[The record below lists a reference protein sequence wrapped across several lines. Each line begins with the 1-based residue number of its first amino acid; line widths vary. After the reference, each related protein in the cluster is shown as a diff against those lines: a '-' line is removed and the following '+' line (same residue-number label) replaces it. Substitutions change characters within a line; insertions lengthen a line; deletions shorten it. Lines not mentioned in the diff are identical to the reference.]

1 MKNLRKALTVGVMS
15 VTVLSMSMLAVPFT
29 VGAVAQAGDLI
40 KMDGLSSVYFL
51 AADGKRYVFPNEAT
65 YFSWYSDFSGVV
77 TIPQS
82 ELESYPLG
90 ANVTMRP
97 GTKLVK
103 ITTNP
108 KVYAV
113 LPGGVLTPVPSEAV
127 ASALYGAD
135 WNKRIVD
142 VPDAFFT
149 NYTVSTAEVSAT
161 AYPAG
166 SLVKFGT
173 GADVY
178 YINTDGTASKVAD
191 EAAFMA
197 NRFSWDN
204 VISSDLTL
212 PTLGTAIAAANAS
225 LTDTSEGAGGTA
237 GAGTGLTVSLASDT
251 PAAGNIPAGSPT
263 EFLKLKFTASADG
276 AVNVNAITLSAY
288 DLGTATYIDNV
299 TFYDEAGAKIGTAK
313 DMNSDRVAAFNFS
326 SPISVP
332 AGSTKT
338 VTVKATIEAGKSGNY
353 AIGLSGA
360 ANVIT
365 NGAAVSGSFP
375 IVGNTKVIV
384 TGTNIG
390 TVTMAAPIGS
400 GAVSAQFGE
409 DDVLLASFN
418 LTAANEPVIWE
429 SASFRNGGTNN
440 ANIAS
445 NFRLLIDGDEKATV
459 ASIVDKY
466 VTFDLDSFV
475 IAKGDSIA
483 VEVYGDMGI
492 SNVNDEVN
500 LYVYNA
506 SDFVFT
512 GQDFGYGILPTIHA
526 DLDADTEG
534 YVVSLASGDFTID
547 MDKTATPAKEVRGG
561 DNDVVIATVKM
572 TSNGENAT
580 MATFGDDAFYINGTG
595 LICDADY
602 PEIENAEMRDT
613 STGVVYDL
621 TIATG
626 TTGCSLTGADELS
639 FVKGVTR
646 TFQIRVDLAGAT
658 DVNPIEGDDTL
669 QVTLGSAAINGLT
682 GDESDASITNITPS
696 SVSGSIITVKASS
709 LTWTTTSLTAKTI
722 VPGAQDVVVYKA
734 SLEAGDSSYI
744 DLTSLTVDVLTDTG
758 DYTGSFV
765 DLNVAQLQLLL
776 DGKVLKTLSN
786 QIADDTDGTATD
798 NYIAFTSLDA
808 TNRRIAAGATVNL
821 EIVADFAASFST
833 TSTFTLTVEDNSKMV
848 SRDMDSNA
856 VDETVSN
863 GSAASRALTLASVG
877 TIKVELNTDEIKA
890 SSDTYILAG
899 QSTTKD
905 RYLGELVFTTTNEPI
920 KVKTLKLDLSDNAGI
935 NAKNSDIKTL
945 NLYDDDGVLVASK
958 APDASGDVNFD
969 TFNRIFPADQ
979 ATSLWIGVT
988 TKTINAD
995 GDPEG
1000 TATYNHGAE
1009 YTLGRTAAFTAE
1021 GGNSGT
1027 SITVSAATS
1036 GTVGTNQWDSWE
1048 FATSSQTNITGS
1060 VLNSVV
1066 NTLADGV
1073 LTGGNGKTVG
1083 KYKFV
1088 FDNGTN
1094 RATSTN
1100 ETTKAQMRQLIL
1112 TFATSSVAVTGNVKA
1127 YVEGL
1132 SSVQTAAGTYSAAAS
1147 TYTIDLTGLGNT
1159 ALVDGEVTLVIIA
1172 DLGSAG
1178 TNAFIQTE
1186 INSLAADFT
1195 YNGDSGIWPDHF
1207 SNARLSISEVLG
1219 GTLSN

>member
-113 LPGGVLTPVPSEAV
+113 LPGGVLTPVPSETV
-127 ASALYGAD
+127 AAALYGAD

-178 YINTDGTASKVAD
+178 YINADGTASKVAD

-204 VISSDLTL
+204 VITSDLTL

-263 EFLKLKFTASADG
+263 EFLKMKFTASADG
-276 AVNVNAITLSAY
+276 AVNVNGITLSAY
-288 DLGTATYIDNV
+288 DLGTATYVDNV
-299 TFYDEAGAKIGTAK
+299 TFYDEAGLKIGTAK
-313 DMNSDRVAAFNFS
+313 DMNSDRVASFNFAT
-326 SPISVP
+326 PISIP

-338 VTVKATIEAGKSGNY
+338 VTVKATIEALQSGNY
-353 AIGLSGA
+353 AIGLASA
-360 ANVIT
+360 ANVTT

-375 IVGNTKVIV
+375 IVGNTKAIV

-390 TVTMAAPIGS
+390 TVTMNLPIGS
-400 GAVSAQFGE
+400 GAVSAQFGD

-418 LTAANEPVIWE
+418 LTAANEPAIWE
-429 SASFRNGGTNN
+429 SAMFRNGGTNN

-445 NFRLLIDGDEKATV
+445 NFRLLIDGDERATA

-466 VTFDLDSFV
+466 VTFDLNSFV

-492 SNVNDEVN
+492 SNVGDEVN

-512 GQDFGYGILPTIHA
+512 GQDYGYGILPAIHA
-526 DLDADTEG
+526 NLDGDTDG
-534 YVVSLASGDFTID
+534 YRVTLASSDFTID
-547 MDKTATPAKEVRGG
+547 MDKAATPAKEVRGG
-561 DNDVVIATVKM
+561 DNDVVLATLKM

-580 MATFGDDAFYINGTG
+580 MASFGNDSLYISGTG
-595 LICDADY
+595 LMCNEFD
-602 PEIENAEMRDT
+602 NAEMRDT

-621 TIATG
+621 TIASG
-626 TTGCSLTGADELS
+626 TTGCKLTGADELY
-639 FVKGVTR
+639 FTKGVTR
-646 TFQIRVDLAGAT
+646 TFQIRADLAGST
-658 DVNPIEGDDTL
+658 DTYPIGGDDTL
-669 QVTLGSAAINGLT
+669 QVTLGSGAIVSLT

-734 SLEAGDSSYI
+734 SLEAGDSSYV
-744 DLTSLTVDVLTDTG
+744 DLTSVQIDVLTDTG

-765 DLNVAQLQLLL
+765 DLNVAQLVLTL
-776 DGKVLKTLSN
+776 DGKVLKTVSN
-786 QIADDTDGTATD
+786 QIALDTDGTDTD
-798 NYIAFTSLDA
+798 NYISFTSLDT
-808 TNRRIAAGATVNL
+808 TNRRIPAGATVNL
-821 EIVADFAASFST
+821 EVVADFAASFST
-833 TSTFTLTVEDNSKMV
+833 TSTFTLTLDDNDARV
-848 SRDMDSNA
+848 ICRDMDSNEVA
-856 VDETVSN
+856 ETRN
-863 GSAASRALTLASVG
+863 AAGTASRALTLASVG

-890 SSDTYILAG
+890 STDTYILAG

-958 APDASGDVNFD
+958 APDSDGDVNFD
-969 TFNRIFPADQ
+969 TFNMTFAADK

-1009 YTLGRTAAFTAE
+1009 YTLGQTAAFTAE

-1036 GTVGTNQWDSWE
+1036 GTVGVNQWDAWQ

-1060 VLNSVV
+1060 ILNSVV
-1066 NTLADGV
+1066 NTLSDGV

-1088 FDNGTN
+1088 FDNGSN

-1112 TFATSSVAVTGNVKA
+1112 TFATSSVSVTGNVKA

-1132 SSVQTAAGTYSAAAS
+1132 SSVQTAAGTYSAALS